1 VAGSIKSDST
11 DLVERGTSFIFS
23 LPMLAAVAA
32 SDDDDDDDDD
42 DDCYSRLYRGC
53 WESA

>member
-1 VAGSIKSDST
+1 MAGSIKSDST

-32 SDDDDDDDDD
+32 SDDDDDDDD
-42 DDCYSRLYRGC
+42 CYSRLYRGC